1 MPNVRGERTRGRGS
15 GRGST
20 RGAAPYS
27 AATPTRAAVVAEA
40 EASDTHSAGALPT
53 AGAPPTAGA
62 SPTAGGT
69 PPHGRRAE
77 IVAAAGT
84 LFRDHGYHAT
94 SMRDLAKRLNLRGG
108 SLYTHIG
115 SKEELLWEIVDAAAN
130 AFQAAADAID
140 PELPP
145 PARLRAL
152 VRGHLTV
159 VVDGLEHATVF
170 FHEWTHLRPELR
182 ARVVERRDAYQ
193 ASFRRVIADG
203 AADGSFAV
211 DDPDLATLLVLSTLN
226 WSYQWLDPRGRLDVG
241 VLADAYA
248 AFLLRA
254 LGAREEGTA
263 TARRQA
269 PSQAPSARGR

>member
-1 MPNVRGERTRGRGS
+1 MRNVRGERTVGRVPS
-15 GRGST
+15 SV
-20 RGAAPYS
+20 AAPTLAAVAADEVATDARTADAPTSADARTADAAPGS
-27 AATPTRAAVVAEA
+27 AA
-40 EASDTHSAGALPT
+40 
-53 AGAPPTAGA
+53 
-62 SPTAGGT
+62 
-69 PPHGRRAE
+69 PHGRRAE

-115 SKEELLWEIVDAAAN
+115 SKEELLWEIVDAAAT
-130 AFQAAADAID
+130 AFQAAADAVD

-152 VRGHLTV
+152 VHAHLTV

-170 FHEWTHLRPELR
+170 FHEWTHLHPDLR

-193 ASFRRVIADG
+193 ASFRRAIADG
-203 AADGSFAV
+203 AADGSFAI

-226 WSYQWLDPRGRLDVG
+226 WSYQWLDPRGRLDLG
-241 VLADAYA
+241 RLADAYA
-248 AFLLRA
+248 TFLLRA
-254 LGAREEGTA
+254 LGAREEGVPITG
-263 TARRQA
+263 
-269 PSQAPSARGR
+269 PSRHAASDRGR

>member
-1 MPNVRGERTRGRGS
+1 MRNVRDERVNGRGS

-20 RGAAPYS
+20 RDTASAG
-27 AATPTRAAVVAEA
+27 AATPSGTGT
-40 EASDTHSAGALPT
+40 S
-53 AGAPPTAGA
+53 
-62 SPTAGGT
+62 AGGT
-69 PPHGRRAE
+69 APHGRRAE

-94 SMRDLAKRLNLRGG
+94 SMRDLAKCLNLRGG

-145 PARLRAL
+145 PVRLRAL
-152 VRGHLTV
+152 VHGHLTV

-211 DDPDLATLLVLSTLN
+211 DDPDVATLLVLSTLN

-248 AFLLRA
+248 TFLLRA
-254 LGAREEGTA
+254 LGAREEGTP
-263 TARRQA
+263 TARPRHQA
-269 PSQAPSARGR
+269 PSEASSARGR